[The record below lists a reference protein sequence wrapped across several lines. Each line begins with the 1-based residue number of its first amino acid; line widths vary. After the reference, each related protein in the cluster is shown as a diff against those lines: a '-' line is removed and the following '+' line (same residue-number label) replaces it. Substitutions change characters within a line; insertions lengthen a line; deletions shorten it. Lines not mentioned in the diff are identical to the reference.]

1 MQSNINCTK
10 MKKYQEPLILWGS
23 VVLTEMAILEMAILE
38 MAINECDIKVT
49 VTLKYPPYLC
59 FYF

>member
-1 MQSNINCTK
+1 

-23 VVLTEMAILEMAILE
+23 VVLTEMAILE

>member
-1 MQSNINCTK
+1 